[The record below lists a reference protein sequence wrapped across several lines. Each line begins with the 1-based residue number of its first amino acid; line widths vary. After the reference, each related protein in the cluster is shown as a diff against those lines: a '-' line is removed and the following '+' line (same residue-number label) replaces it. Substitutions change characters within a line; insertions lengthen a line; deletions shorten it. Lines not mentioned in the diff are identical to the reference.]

1 LIPVSDQRARRPL
14 YLDCDTGIDDS
25 MALAYLLNSPQVEL
39 VAVGTVSGNT
49 SARQAAQN
57 TLALLRLAGREDVPV
72 FVGAHDPLGGTFGGG
87 VPHIHGHN
95 GIGDIVVEPSRRA
108 ADARS
113 AAEALVELA
122 HQYPG
127 ELEIVTIGPLTNVAL
142 ALELDPELP
151 HLVKSVTTMGGAA
164 LVPGNVTTF
173 AEANIWN
180 DPEAANRTL
189 NASWDVTLVPLDV
202 TLANTLDERDQK
214 RMLQSTSPLT
224 VAVGRM
230 LDLYF
235 DFYVPFYGRRGCA
248 LHDPLAAAI
257 AVGDVRLGESRR
269 STVTVDESSGPGRG
283 RTVCHFESSQA
294 IGSDPD
300 RGRVRVVLAM
310 DAPFAPSL
318 LARLQAA

>member
-1 LIPVSDQRARRPL
+1 L

-72 FVGAHDPLGGTFGGG
+72 FVGAHDPLRGTFDGG

-95 GIGDIVVEPSRRA
+95 GIGDVIVEPARRA
-108 ADARS
+108 AEERS
-113 AAEALVELA
+113 AAEALVDLA
-122 HQYPG
+122 RRYPG
-127 ELEIVTIGPLTNVAL
+127 ELEIVTIGPLTNIAL

-189 NASWDVTLVPLDV
+189 SASWDVTLVPLDV
-202 TLANTLDERDQK
+202 TLANTLSEPDQK
-214 RMLQSTSPLT
+214 RMLHSSLPLT

-235 DFYVPFYGRRGCA
+235 DFYVPFYGHRGCA

-257 AVGDVRLGESRR
+257 AVGDVGLGESRR
-269 STVTVDESSGPGRG
+269 ATVTVDESSGPGRG
-283 RTVCHFESSQA
+283 QTVCDFGSPRA
-294 IGSDPD
+294 IDSDTNH
-300 RGRVRVVLAM
+300 GRVRVVLAM
-310 DAPFAPSL
+310 NAPFGPSL